1 MAPEERGE
9 SSREALGDRDDR
21 RAAVAIRT
29 DADDAYMHELAG
41 VVDRKIK
48 HLKSSSR
55 GVASDS
61 AALLAALQLADE
73 LHRERRERQEL
84 RRQVRDKSRSILDY
98 IRREAKL

>member
-1 MAPEERGE
+1 MKRSVTVTIGGQ
-9 SSREALGDRDDR
+9 RL
-21 RAAVAIRT
+21 AIRT